1 MLHKRLSVVVK
12 DGGLGVSVD
21 LQALDIGLVVAA
33 FFGLFI
39 VVHYGVFVA
48 CKELELKLLSVNH
61 GWTQVQVLWIES
73 ALVVLG
79 VSMSRTNLV
88 DDSFEHALSLPVL
101 RIVANLPL
109 LGGRGRS

>member
-12 DGGLGVSVD
+12 DLGLGVSVD

-48 CKELELKLLSVNH
+48 CEELELILLCVNH
-61 GWTQVQVLWIES
+61 GWTQVQVLWVES
-73 ALVVLG
+73 ALVVRG

-88 DDSFEHALSLPVL
+88 DDSFKHTLSLPVL

-109 LGGRGRS
+109 LGS